1 MCTFAI
7 NSPPMIIANP
17 NSREIREMLLRSRE
31 FLDWEPLLVNPRKS
45 ASPTP
50 RTKSRTK
57 AKPTPK
63 AKIGVSGQHYSPA
76 ELAEAWGVSV
86 ETVRSIFRGEP
97 GVLKLGKTGTRYR
110 RSYYTL
116 RIPQEV
122 AERVHRRLSA

>member
-1 MCTFAI
+1 V
-7 NSPPMIIANP
+7 IIV
-17 NSREIREMLLRSRE
+17 SEEIRERLLRSTK
-31 FLDWEPLLVNPRKS
+31 FHDWGPLLVNPVK
-45 ASPTP
+45 AAGATP

-63 AKIGVSGQHYSPA
+63 AKIDVGVSGHHYSPV

-86 ETVRSIFRGEP
+86 ETVRSIFRVEP

-110 RSYYTL
+110 RGYFTL

>member
-31 FLDWEPLLVNPRKS
+31 FLDWEPLLVKS
-45 ASPTP
+45 ARPTP

-57 AKPTPK
+57 AKPT
-63 AKIGVSGQHYSPA
+63 AKTKPEIGVSGHHYSPV
-76 ELAEAWGVSV
+76 ELAQAWGVSV

-97 GVLKLGKTGTRYR
+97 GVLKIGKTGTRYR
-110 RSYYTL
+110 RGYFTL
-116 RIPQEV
+116 RIPHEV
-122 AERVHRRLSA
+122 AQRVHRRLSA